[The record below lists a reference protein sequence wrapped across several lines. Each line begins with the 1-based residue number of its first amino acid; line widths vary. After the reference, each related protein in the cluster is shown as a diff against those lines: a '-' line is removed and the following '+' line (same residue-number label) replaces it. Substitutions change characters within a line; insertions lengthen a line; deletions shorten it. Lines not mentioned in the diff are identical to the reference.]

1 MLLCAYE
8 WAPKNIFITKS
19 DTAFSSGNSL
29 TGISNEHIQKSA
41 KPPDIRFAYWID
53 ENIHHLLARIR
64 DRAGRFDKLS
74 DRRGHRQPKA
84 AGLATGKV

>member
-1 MLLCAYE
+1 MAKKHLFLRVT
-8 WAPKNIFITKS
+8 PL
-19 DTAFSSGNSL
+19 FSSGNSL